1 MINIPTKI
9 ERIFFS
15 TGRGSGH
22 GSDRVETGT
31 AWVGSGQII
40 GSWSRVGSGP
50 DPGRS
55 GRVRKI
61 GPGNNSG
68 VKTGNHEIESIY
80 TAHSKYIP

>member
-1 MINIPTKI
+1 MLLIHDYFVSNQPG
-9 ERIFFS
+9 EEG
-15 TGRGSGH
+15 GRVAGRVGS
-22 GSDRVETGT
+22 GT

-50 DPGRS
+50 DPGGS

-68 VKTGNHEIESIY
+68 ISGKLAWSGYVHV
-80 TAHSKYIP
+80 